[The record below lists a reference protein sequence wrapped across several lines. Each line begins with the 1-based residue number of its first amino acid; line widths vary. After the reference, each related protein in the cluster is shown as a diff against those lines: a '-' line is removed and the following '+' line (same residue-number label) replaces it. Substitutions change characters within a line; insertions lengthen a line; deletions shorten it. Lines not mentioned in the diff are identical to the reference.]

1 VRGHTHIIELIL
13 QLHIPTS
20 YVDTLIFGAVQ
31 MMTKILRASSIL
43 IHNAAINRITVTFQP
58 LEELQVVQR
67 SAFNKPANFDM
78 LQNDS
83 HVKPRAT
90 IYKHKLLVA
99 HSSASF
105 LISRY
110 LKYIYVKKKSQISA

>member
-1 VRGHTHIIELIL
+1 MSGHVLIEMIL
-13 QLHIPTS
+13 QLHVHTR
-20 YVDTLIFGAVQ
+20 YVDTLIFGAFQ

-67 SAFNKPANFDM
+67 SAFNKPANFNM
-78 LQNDS
+78 LPNDS
-83 HVKPRAT
+83 HVKPTAT
-90 IYKHKLLVA
+90 IYKQKLLVA

-105 LISRY
+105 
-110 LKYIYVKKKSQISA
+110 